1 MTVLKLT
8 ADSQYLS
15 RYFVMI
21 VDAWYL
27 NNLLSLPPHPPEI
40 GIALKQAKVQ
50 ELLENKEVV
59 VKLEKE
65 MWADFAPRVFVV
77 ITGEQVNLASELET
91 LKNFAALEADPVRR
105 TALIELAMKKKG
117 IDIDKLPKSPPQ
129 QMQPP
134 EQAPQQ
140 KQSRETIGTPT

>member
-1 MTVLKLT
+1 
-8 ADSQYLS
+8 
-15 RYFVMI
+15 
-21 VDAWYL
+21 
-27 NNLLSLPPHPPEI
+27 
-40 GIALKQAKVQ
+40 
-50 ELLENKEVV
+50 
-59 VKLEKE
+59 
-65 MWADFAPRVFVV
+65 MWADFKPRVYVD
-77 ITGEQVNLASELET
+77 ITGEQVNLVGELET

-140 KQSRETIGTPT
+140 KQSRERVGVPT